1 MNTTVQYSPVKDG
14 RRILGEKDSNACLPP
29 APQAKQ
35 SFPVTGTPVKQ
46 MSTIL
51 SPRKLLPSPIFA
63 GQKRTRD
70 QVDETEENI
79 GHVQA
84 RECSP
89 LHVQSAAQEDMQSQV
104 SSITHMQRNLR
115 NDQPQANHITRRN
128 SCNKHLTR
136 WTSQHHKTPN
146 PNVTRHTAKWKQTMH
161 LPCFTPPRRKRVAS
175 PKTQTRAKCSSKK
188 YAKQNHTQIPMDR
201 SNNGT

>member
-35 SFPVTGTPVKQ
+35 SFPVTGTPVKR

-70 QVDETEENI
+70 QVDKAEENI

-115 NDQPQANHITRRN
+115 NDQPQANHVTRRN
-128 SCNKHLTR
+128 SCHKHPTR
-136 WTSQHHKTPN
+136 STSKHHKTPI
-146 PNVTRHTAKWKQTMH
+146 PNVTRHTAKWKQAMH
-161 LPCFTPPRRKRVAS
+161 LPCFTPPRKKRVAS
-175 PKTQTRAKCSSKK
+175 PKTQTRAKCSSNK
-188 YAKQNHTQIPMDR
+188 YAKRNHTQIPMDR